1 MKESLLKLFET
12 IGFFNVDPQETSDFQ
27 ITNRPIQE
35 GEYVIGAMNEFEKS
49 CMVFLEMKNKEDDDL
64 HKQMDEL
71 DESSEAFKKLYHKH
85 YLLIE
90 SFEIVN
96 RMMWAS
102 VNTRLKDAELASGVG
117 FRDGNKVVA
126 GVKSDEDEEEDDTS
140 PFAMPGIG
148 IMILGV
154 KEKE

>member
-1 MKESLLKLFET
+1 MKESLLKFFET
-12 IGFFNVDPQETSDFQ
+12 IGFFKVDPQATSDFQ
-27 ITNRPIQE
+27 ITGQPIQE
-35 GEYVIGAMNEFEKS
+35 GENVIGEMNEFEKS
-49 CMVFLEMKNKEDDDL
+49 CMVFFEMKRKEHEDL

-71 DESSEAFKKLYHKH
+71 DESSEAFKKLDHKH
-85 YLLIE
+85 YLLVK
-90 SFEIVN
+90 SSEIIN
-96 RMMWAS
+96 EMMWFS

-117 FRDGNKVVA
+117 FRNGNKVVTV
-126 GVKSDEDEEEDDTS
+126 VKNDDEDDDDTS